1 MDSYGAKLK
10 RLRLINGKNQEE
22 IAEVIDRTKRS
33 VYNYEI
39 GKGQISLEN
48 AIKFCMECGEDI
60 SYLQDNEI
68 INADV
73 IAVYTNEYGMS
84 KYFSGTTYFMANVIN
99 DYENKKVLCI
109 DVGLNGRYEIDKL
122 FGIYEGNHEQE
133 SKLNRKTMNVFD
145 INIP

>member
-1 MDSYGAKLK
+1 MDNYGAKLK

-73 IAVYTNEYGMS
+73 IIIPLIDYYSFDQAEYAINHIEKYNKEASVNLITIVDGEVEFSNYYELDELEMTKNQFLMAWNQCIKS
-84 KYFSGTTYFMANVIN
+84 KT
-99 DYENKKVLCI
+99 
-109 DVGLNGRYEIDKL
+109 
-122 FGIYEGNHEQE
+122 
-133 SKLNRKTMNVFD
+133 
-145 INIP
+145 